1 MASTFKNFTARSIGT
16 TANAV
21 YNPTTSNIQSTIIG
35 MTIANIGTTTI
46 AVNVYLNESSA
57 NTYLIKNALVPVGG
71 TLVPIG
77 GEQKL
82 VVEQN
87 NTLYVS
93 SNTASSADVILS
105 VLEIT

>member
-1 MASTFKNFTARSIGT
+1 
-16 TANAV
+16 
-21 YNPTTSNIQSTIIG
+21 

-46 AVNVYLNESSA
+46 AVNVFLNDGSA
-57 NTYLIKNALVPVGG
+57 NTYLIKNALIPVGG

-87 NTLYVS
+87 NTIYVS

>member
-1 MASTFKNFTARSIGT
+1 MASTFKNFTAQSVGS

-21 YNPTTSNIQSTIIG
+21 YNPTTSGIQSTIIG
-35 MTIANIGTTTI
+35 MTIANRGSTTI
-46 AVNVYLNESSA
+46 SVDVFLNDGSA
-57 NTYLIKNALVPVGG
+57 NTYLVKSAI
-71 TLVPIG
+71 VPIG
-77 GEQKL
+77 GALIPIGGDQKL

-87 NTLYVS
+87 NTVYVS

>member
-1 MASTFKNFTARSIGT
+1 MASTFKNYTAQAVGT
-16 TANAV
+16 SANAV
-21 YNPTTSNIQSTIIG
+21 YNPTTTNIQSTIIG

-46 AVNVYLNESSA
+46 SVNVFLNTGSA

-82 VVEQN
+82 VVAED